1 MPPTRGGQ
9 FTTKT
14 FSGLLLARAKAA
26 MAGGN
31 GAAGLRAATA
41 GAATAA
47 SPLARKAD
55 ASTLACPKTISRSL
69 SRSTSASDGNSQ
81 RSWAAAVEPT
91 GAEPTGAE
99 PTGASAPDGV
109 GDRRTPQRTA
119 WPRSRRESSPAV
131 KGSNPRVLVLVV
143 LVLVVLVVVVVVLV
157 LVVLV
162 SRRRARALGRALA
175 SSVQNSAP

>member
-1 MPPTRGGQ
+1 MPPTRGVQ

-14 FSGLLLARAKAA
+14 FSGLLLARAKAK
-26 MAGGN
+26 AGGN

-99 PTGASAPDGV
+99 PTGAEPTGGV

-143 LVLVVLVVVVVVLV
+143 LVLVVLVLVVVVV